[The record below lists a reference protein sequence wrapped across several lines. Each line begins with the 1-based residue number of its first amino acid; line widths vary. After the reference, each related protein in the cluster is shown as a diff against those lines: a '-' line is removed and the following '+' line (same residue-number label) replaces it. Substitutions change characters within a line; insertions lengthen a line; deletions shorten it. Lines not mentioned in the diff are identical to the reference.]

1 MNLNASLLRSKQL
14 LLYGLFAIP
23 GHGNDAA
30 TKEATLWS
38 SSSSSS
44 SNSSSSSS
52 SYLWQSNASR
62 ACTVMLLYE
71 PDYWLVLS
79 CIEHAADGSLNN
91 AALCLHRALSCCA
104 YLRHRIIITAL

>member
-23 GHGNDAA
+23 EHGNDAA

-52 SYLWQSNASR
+52 SSSYLWQQSNASR

-91 AALCLHRALSCCA
+91 AA
-104 YLRHRIIITAL
+104 